1 VKFQALTLFPE
12 MISRALEHGVTGQ
25 ALRDGRF
32 ELSVVHLRDHAVGVH
47 QAVDDRPFGGGDGMV
62 MSAEVAGRALDA
74 LGFSIGKMGGESKD
88 SGPLIYPSAR
98 GEPMTDALAR
108 QWAQESKL
116 TFFCG
121 RYGGVDQRLVEAY
134 GMREVA
140 LGDYVLS
147 GGEIQALAMIDAVA
161 RHLPGVLGNAASP
174 ENESFAAGLLEEP
187 QFTRPRE
194 WHGLSVPAILLSGD
208 HAKVAQWKL
217 DLALLSTASARPD
230 LLAPW
235 CARMGSKPA
244 RQAIE
249 RALKRLRDASADE
262 LTACGVRSP
271 EAARERLNLA
281 LERSEDR
288 A

>member
-1 VKFQALTLFPE
+1 MKFQALTLFPE

-25 ALRDGRF
+25 ALREGRF
-32 ELSVVHLRDHAVGVH
+32 ELSVVNLRDYAVGVH

-62 MSAEVAGRALDA
+62 MSAEVAGRALDS
-74 LGFSIGKMGGESKD
+74 LGLSIGDSKD

-121 RYGGVDQRLVEAY
+121 RYGGVDQRLVEAHR
-134 GMREVA
+134 MREVA

-147 GGEIQALAMIDAVA
+147 GGEIPALAMIDAVA

-174 ENESFAAGLLEEP
+174 ENESFATGLLEEP

-194 WHGLSVPAILLSGD
+194 WCGLSVPAILLSGD

-217 DLALLSTASARPD
+217 DLALLATASARPD
-230 LLAPW
+230 LIGPW
-235 CARMGSKPA
+235 CARMGLKPA

-249 RALKRLRDASADE
+249 RALKRLSEVSADE
-262 LTACGVRSP
+262 LVACGVRAP
-271 EAARERLNLA
+271 DAVRERLNRV
-281 LERSEDR
+281 LEMSGDR
-288 A
+288 T